1 MNNLHPTIKFTFEHS
16 TQGISFLD
24 MKMYIAAD
32 WKLSTILYRKFTVC
46 DSPLQLHSNH
56 SLKYKEIIVFLQPCR
71 YILLIADDIIL
82 QKELDSHTISLL
94 ARKYSLQIITR
105 IFSKALFHSRYTL
118 LYRTPRASS
127 SRAVRPVVTLYS
139 PEERQFSKSV

>member
-32 WKLSTILYRKFTVC
+32 WKLSTILYRKFTDC
-46 DSPLQLHSNH
+46 DSLLQLHSNH
-56 SLKYKEIIVFLQPCR
+56 SLKYKESIVFLQSCR

-94 ARKYSLQIITR
+94 ARKYSFQIITR
-105 IFSKALFHSRYTL
+105 IISKALFHSRYIL